1 MKIKKG
7 FTLIEIIVVIS
18 LMAIIGVGS
27 FIGIRLVDKKLT
39 LDKLNRITDKVLNA
53 ASVYF
58 ETNKVAYNEIYNKKS
73 AAIMTLK
80 ALEDEGLLNLDNS
93 NLTDE
98 EKEKNYV
105 IQFLGKETENC
116 TNLNEIITSWSSST
130 PIYICTDS
138 SGGINIKTVNKAEYN
153 NRMYGANEPFYF
165 RGSLVSNYAMIEG
178 NNTLYRMVGIN
189 TDDGIE
195 LYYGAF
201 NHNFNLSSNQY
212 YAGSI
217 KTTSYTNRYGQ
228 LTQASSVIA
237 YSFGCS
243 NSVLSVGCDSTK
255 CTASNY
261 CVCDK
266 NKSNI
271 IEKTSIC
278 ESNNNA
284 GGASTDSYSTFYQF
298 SSRFSFNS
306 WVGAGSFYINNG
318 QYSNAY
324 GEIGLTN
331 YTTISLNPCM
341 QIYEGSGTEY
351 DPYKIKPHNCP

>member
-73 AAIMTLK
+73 TAIMTLK

-93 NLTDE
+93 NLTNE

-105 IQFLGKETENC
+105 VQFLGKETDTC

-138 SGGINIKTVNKAEYN
+138 SGGINIKTVNKEEYN

-165 RGSLVSNYAMIEG
+165 RGSLVNNYAKIDG
-178 NNTLYRMVGIN
+178 NSNVYRIVGIN
-189 TDDGIE
+189 TDDSIE
-195 LYYGAF
+195 LYHNSY
-201 NHNFNLSSNQY
+201 NHNFNLSSNKY
-212 YAGSI
+212 YSDSSRTGNNIRVNLIGCVNSSLAVESSASGS
-217 KTTSYTNRYGQ
+217 SD
-228 LTQASSVIA
+228 LTL
-237 YSFGCS
+237 S
-243 NSVLSVGCDSTK
+243 NVLK
-255 CTASNY
+255 
-261 CVCDK
+261 
-266 NKSNI
+266 
-271 IEKTSIC
+271 KTSIC
-278 ESNNNA
+278 ESNNSSSSA
-284 GGASTDSYSTFYQF
+284 ATGATNTSFIRDTAFFSYDSWISQGNFVLGYF
-298 SSRFSFNS
+298 SNG
-306 WVGAGSFYINNG
+306 VLGNIPLTKEIN
-318 QYSNAY
+318 
-324 GEIGLTN
+324 IGN
-331 YTTISLNPCM
+331 YTTISLKPCM
-341 QIYEGSGTEY
+341 QIYEGLGTEY
-351 DPYKIKPHNCP
+351 APYKIKPHNC